1 MLKEFSVING
11 ITDTISS
18 LSKLFGSDKGTSRE
32 QAIAASG
39 KKDLDLVEKYGGF
52 LSGAASAYRKAT
64 GQEEGVTPFEVSD
77 LEAPRISLGSDRA
90 PSAPAMPG
98 IQDRRLQLAFQTAM
112 RRASQNNPDF
122 QRLISQNV
130 PSPQQ
135 VRGRRTLGVEP
146 ARLPQATKISP
157 ASVRKEEND

>member
-1 MLKEFSVING
+1 MFDFFKAITNTVLGFVASGESTAKE
-11 ITDTISS
+11 
-18 LSKLFGSDKGTSRE
+18 R
-32 QAIAASG
+32 AIAG
-39 KKDLDLVEKYGGF
+39 KSSMNLVDKYGGF
-52 LSGAASAYRKAT
+52 LSGAASAYRKAS
-64 GQEEGVTPFEVSD
+64 GQEEGATPFEAPEID
-77 LEAPRISLGSDRA
+77 LPRISLGSDRA
-90 PSAPAMPG
+90 PGAPAMPG

-130 PSPQQ
+130 PQPQQ
-135 VRGRRTLGVEP
+135 VRGKRTMGIEP